1 MPLLKRLYGETVVE
15 WLSNS
20 NLQNIGGNYVSM
32 PKSYVIFERWVSSYS
47 TKRFKVKRLVI
58 FDAS

>member
-32 PKSYVIFERWVSSYS
+32 PKSYVIFERWVPSYT
-47 TKRFKVKRLVI
+47 TKRFNVKRLVI
-58 FDAS
+58 LDAS